1 MRFEDR
7 FTENAKSVLSSAQ
20 EAAMELGH
28 GYVGTEHLL
37 LGLARLE
44 SCAASRI
51 LNENGLDAA
60 LIEELIERNS
70 GRGQSGEMPIQGLTP
85 RAGRVVEL
93 AVSEARRLGH
103 SYIGTEHLLMG
114 ILREQSSAAARLI
127 VSTGADLNKLYTD
140 VLNIFGAP
148 ESRKR
153 HAATA
158 KQGKR
163 ADTKTLDQFSRDL
176 TDMARQ
182 GKLDPVIGR
191 ESEIQ
196 RVIQILSRRSK
207 NNPVLIGEPGVGKTA

>member
-28 GYVGTEHLL
+28 GYV
-37 LGLARLE
+37 
-44 SCAASRI
+44 
-51 LNENGLDAA
+51 
-60 LIEELIERNS
+60 
-70 GRGQSGEMPIQGLTP
+70 
-85 RAGRVVEL
+85 
-93 AVSEARRLGH
+93 
-103 SYIGTEHLLMG
+103 GTEHLLMG

-153 HAATA
+153 HATTA

-176 TDMARQ
+176 TEMALQ

-207 NNPVLIGEPGVGKTA
+207 NNPVLIGEPGVG